1 MWHGADD
8 RDVVMLVASD
18 SRGVRGK
25 PVGAMSDA
33 AMADAA
39 DATMEML
46 RAQLGRAPTLEEVQ
60 RAMVE
65 IAAIVLGKLH
75 AEERALNSSEA
86 PSVEGPHDDADSS
99 REVRAPAPRRGRR
112 R

>member
-1 MWHGADD
+1 
-8 RDVVMLVASD
+8 MLVTSD
-18 SRGVRGK
+18 SQAGRGK
-25 PVGAMSDA
+25 PVVAMSDE

-39 DATMEML
+39 DSTMEML

-75 AEERALNSSEA
+75 AEEGALNSSKA
-86 PSVEGPHDDADSS
+86 PSVAGPHDDADSS
-99 REVRAPAPRRGRR
+99 EVRAPGLRRGRR